1 MLLFFQIRLTK
12 GGETVSFCELCDSY
26 FSSENH
32 FKAHLILQH
41 PDCDPDISLKEYDAK
56 YTTVSDPVSL
66 YVSENNSEHD
76 ADVRQTKN
84 LSHSKYPDSSISKR
98 KSKEAETED
107 ILQKNQD
114 KYVHYPCMLIL

>member
-1 MLLFFQIRLTK
+1 MQFFFQIRLTK
-12 GGETVSFCELCDSY
+12 SGENISFCELCDSY

-41 PDCDPDISLKEYDAK
+41 PDCDPDISLQEYDAK

-66 YVSENNSEHD
+66 YVSENNSEND
-76 ADVRQTKN
+76 NDVKATKN

-98 KSKEAETED
+98 RFKEGGSED
-107 ILQKNQD
+107 LVQKNQD
-114 KYVHYPCMLIL
+114 KYVKLITLVHV